1 MAAQAKTEVVFSSSV
16 RNMDEWAQITRIPLT
31 TADALGATYARAHR
45 WLAALKNSLVRD
57 HRWTELPSQDP
68 RILFSIEMASIW
80 RSSVNLPAGPKLKLQ
95 LPVHASSFFSP
106 ERRIQWEMVFHSDTF
121 ESIRRICSPIQD
133 ILNLLQCL
141 LTGVVTVALIDA
153 ADGSR
158 TVRGLPPVAWINA
171 NEPYLV
177 EIFGYSRFKDL
188 HRAASHP
195 RSSFKVDAIDA

>member
-45 WLAALKNSLVRD
+45 WLVALKNSLVRD

-95 LPVHASSFFSP
+95 LPVHASSFFSS

-121 ESIRRICSPIQD
+121 ESIRRICGPIQD

-177 EIFGYSRFKDL
+177 DIFGHSRFKDL

-195 RSSFKVDAIDA
+195 RSSFKLDAIDA

>member
-1 MAAQAKTEVVFSSSV
+1 
-16 RNMDEWAQITRIPLT
+16 MDEWAQITRIPLT
-31 TADALGATYARAHR
+31 TAVALGTTYTHAHR
-45 WLAALKNSLVRD
+45 RLIALKNALVRD
-57 HRWTELPSQDP
+57 HNWTEVPSQDS

-121 ESIRRICSPIQD
+121 ESIRRIYGPIQD

-141 LTGVVTVALIDA
+141 LTGVVTVAFIDA

-158 TVRGLPPVAWINA
+158 TVRGLPPTSWLNA
-171 NEPYLV
+171 NESYLV
-177 EIFGYSRFKDL
+177 DIFGPARYRDL
-188 HRAASHP
+188 HRAASNP